1 MKKQIISN
9 AFLFLSI
16 MVYVVLFKTIFG
28 QSNLMVGVTVY
39 TIYFIEVRRMKKQII
54 SNAFL
59 FLSIMVYVVL
69 FKTIFGQSN
78 LMVGVTVLIIG
89 LVTSE
94 KDMTQNLKLLFIKL
108 LFILLYMGLASYLI
122 TVSAFLTMLIS
133 IPFIFFMTY
142 WTTINGKKTY
152 HFPYLLGYLFLLLS
166 APVSDIKMLPGRL
179 ISLAI
184 GALLIVLLQYVMNKD
199 TYKKILKNENET
211 ALELVEK
218 RIDRILSQDYSIHP
232 EEIDVLKLGMKRFMK
247 VTFERRNL
255 RTTLTTDSMYRVSE
269 IISLHKI
276 YYLLTD
282 VSNYYEAGETS
293 EELLL
298 DLKLLVQGLKNED
311 YAIAAKIFDKWD
323 EKVLPDF
330 MQKIKQAL
338 KILKLSE
345 QDVYPEYKE
354 NILHQI
360 FQIDTKSLSF
370 KFAMRVTILLSAAL
384 FYTTFF
390 NLEYGRWLCFTL
402 LALVQPSYEE
412 SNKKTW
418 MRFTGTL
425 FGVILFLIL
434 FTIFKSSTSRT
445 LIVMITSYVNMFFNR
460 YDYKMIATTIQS
472 LGAAVIG
479 TTGLIVAQNR
489 VGFVLLGGIVAF
501 LGNRYLFTIREKEA
515 HTYLMDLYEKYKHY
529 LLGNEKYPHTVIV
542 EAYHALEM
550 AGDDNKY
557 REWLNVS
564 FDALTNPIQ

>member
-1 MKKQIISN
+1 MD
-9 AFLFLSI
+9 
-16 MVYVVLFKTIFG
+16 IFVI
-28 QSNLMVGVTVY
+28 LLD

-479 TTGLIVAQNR
+479 TTGLIFAQNR

>member
-1 MKKQIISN
+1 FVILLN
-9 AFLFLSI
+9 
-16 MVYVVLFKTIFG
+16 
-28 QSNLMVGVTVY
+28 